1 MADRQTV
8 HQQSTLG
15 FTGVNSPITIPPIAN
30 ENSWQIPSYIMTAIS
45 NTCQFHGRDDE
56 DAPAHIARLTRILG
70 TFQLQGAT
78 NDAIFLQLFPFTLAD
93 RAATWLDSQPA
104 GTYTTWATLR
114 DGFLKKYFPPA
125 KASRLR
131 DQIHSFRMEPDESY
145 YLAWERFQNLLARC
159 SQHGLSDWALVEK
172 IYNGLNYDTKARFDT
187 SAGGHLMGKKSV
199 TECLDMFESFA
210 QSESE
215 QRSANRNTTP
225 ITSATSST
233 RGVHQVTLDTSV
245 AAALENLHREMK
257 EIKAKVDKCE
267 FCKGGH
273 STLHCPLMSEE
284 QVDFVAGQSRGPLNA
299 FNNNNY
305 NSNWRNNNNNSNW
318 RSSGNPPGFQSNFNR
333 GQGQFSSGSSG
344 GQGQFGNQFNN
355 QGQGN
360 GNGGSVGQGSSSGQG
375 SNKGLNRI
383 EELLSQLV
391 VKDQVT
397 QKTLSEHDILLKN
410 QQSAF
415 LDLQRSV
422 GDMARKLEERLPGQ
436 FPGGTQLNP
445 NAHAK
450 AITTRSGRIL
460 GEPKVREGQVIEE
473 EEPVDKEIELKAPG
487 KVQSRLDPANTAHIV
502 EPQVERS
509 IEKRPI
515 ESRPS
520 PVIDLSRVPYPARL
534 KQQKYAKEYGHFLDM
549 FKQLKIS
556 LPFIEALQ
564 CMPKY
569 AKFLKDLLK
578 RKDRLRELSNIPLTG
593 GCSAVVL
600 NKLPEK
606 LTDPGIFTIPCLF
619 GSDTQCKALADLGAS
634 INLMPFSLYEK
645 LDLRELSP
653 TRMTLSLADRSV
665 KYPRGIIE
673 NLLVKVDKFV
683 FPVDFVILDMEADE
697 GVPIILGRP
706 FLRTAKA
713 LIDVYDGK
721 FSLCVG
727 DEKVTFEVA
736 RSMQHPNDSSDFS
749 GPCHSVYFLNS
760 FMSGVDQCLEYISGV
775 DLLGGGVLDELEE
788 SEEEEEETLWFPEVM
803 ELSEVRNESERAPL
817 EIPTPL
823 ELKVLPSHLEYA
835 YLGEGSSLPVIISS
849 NLMEEEKL
857 RLLEVLKLHKEAIAW
872 SLSDIKGISPAY
884 CTHRILMEDEY
895 KPVVQPQRRLDPNM
909 QEVVKKEVLKL
920 LDVGVIYPISD
931 SPWVSPTQV
940 VPKKGGMT
948 MVMNEKNELIPSRTV
963 TGWRVCIDY
972 RKLND
977 ATRKDHFPLPFIDQ
991 MLERLAGQQF
1001 YCFLDGFSGYFQI
1014 PIAPEDQDK
1023 TTFTCPYGTYAYRR
1037 MPFGLCNAP
1046 ATFQRCMVAIFQDMI
1061 ETSMEVFMDD
1071 FSVYGGYFDQCLI
1084 NLGKMLKWCAETKL
1098 MLNWDKCHFMVT
1110 EGIVLGHKIS
1120 RDG

>member
-1 MADRQTV
+1 M
-8 HQQSTLG
+8 S
-15 FTGVNSPITIPPIAN
+15 
-30 ENSWQIPSYIMTAIS
+30 AIS

-78 NDAIFLQLFPFTLAD
+78 NDAIFLQIFPFTLAD

-172 IYNGLNYDTKARFDT
+172 FYNGLNYDTKARFDT

-225 ITSATSST
+225 ITSATSSA

-245 AAALENLHREMK
+245 TAALENLHREMK

-267 FCKGGH
+267 FCRGGH

-299 FNNNNY
+299 FNNNNNY
-305 NSNWRNNNNNSNW
+305 NSNWRNNHNNSNW

-333 GQGQFSSGSSG
+333 GQGQFSSRSSG

-375 SNKGLNRI
+375 SNKGLDRI

-460 GEPKVREGQVIEE
+460 GEPKVRERQEIEE

-487 KVQSRLDPANTAHIV
+487 KVQSRLDPAITAHTV

-509 IEKRPI
+509 VEKRPI

-520 PVIDLSRVPYPARL
+520 PVIDLSRVPYPAHL

-549 FKQLKIS
+549 FKQLKIN

-569 AKFLKDLLK
+569 AKFLKDLLE
-578 RKDRLRELSNIPLTG
+578 RKDRLGELSNIPLTG

-619 GSDTQCKALADLGAS
+619 GSDTQCRALDDLGAS

-645 LDLRELSP
+645 LDLGELSP

-697 GVPIILGRP
+697 GVLIILGCP

-721 FSLCVG
+721 ISLYVG

-803 ELSEVRNESERAPL
+803 ELSEVKNESERAPL

-849 NLMEEEKL
+849 KLMEEEKL

-895 KPVVQPQRRLDPNM
+895 KPVVQPQRRLNPNM

-931 SPWVSPTQV
+931 SPWVRPTQV

-948 MVMNEKNELIPSRTV
+948 VVMNEKNELIPSRTV

-1046 ATFQRCMVAIFQDMI
+1046 ATFQRCMVVIFQDMI

-1071 FSVYGGYFDQCLI
+1071 FSVYGGSFDQCLI
-1084 NLGKMLKWCAETKL
+1084 NLGEDVEAVYGDEI
-1098 MLNWDKCHFMVT
+1098 DV
-1110 EGIVLGHKIS
+1110 ELGEMSLHGDG
-1120 RDG
+1120 RDSVRP